1 MHHVLESAGGVG
13 AVLAGQA
20 AVLFVDELQL
30 GQTLLDLPL
39 EGLQVKGNSVNNVK
53 SDLRTYFLGFSREVD
68 ENKLCR
74 RVSKKRR
81 ANTYLHVHGD

>member
-1 MHHVLESAGGVG
+1 MRPFYLEPAQDGRHPPLQVVPSLVAIVHHVLESAGGVG

-39 EGLQVKGNSVNNVK
+39 EGLQVK
-53 SDLRTYFLGFSREVD
+53 
-68 ENKLCR
+68 
-74 RVSKKRR
+74 KK
-81 ANTYLHVHGD
+81 NGK

>member
-1 MHHVLESAGGVG
+1 MRPSHLEPAQDGRHPPLQVVPSLVPAVHHVLESAGGVG

-39 EGLQVKGNSVNNVK
+39 KGLGVKNKNPTVNYSKTKYKK
-53 SDLRTYFLGFSREVD
+53 SDL
-68 ENKLCR
+68 
-74 RVSKKRR
+74 
-81 ANTYLHVHGD
+81 

>member
-39 EGLQVKGNSVNNVK
+39 EGLQVKKKNKTVNN
-53 SDLRTYFLGFSREVD
+53 
-68 ENKLCR
+68 
-74 RVSKKRR
+74 
-81 ANTYLHVHGD
+81 

>member
-1 MHHVLESAGGVG
+1 MRPSYLEPAQDGRHPPLQVVPSLVPAVHHVLESAGGVG

-39 EGLQVKGNSVNNVK
+39 KGLEVK
-53 SDLRTYFLGFSREVD
+53 
-68 ENKLCR
+68 
-74 RVSKKRR
+74 KKK
-81 ANTYLHVHGD
+81 TLL